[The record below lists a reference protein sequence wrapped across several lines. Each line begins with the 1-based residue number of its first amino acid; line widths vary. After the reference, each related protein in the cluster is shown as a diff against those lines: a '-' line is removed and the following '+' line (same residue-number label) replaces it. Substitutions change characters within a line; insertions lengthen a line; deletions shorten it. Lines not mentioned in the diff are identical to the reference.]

1 MSGGQSLSAADV
13 IFLFH
18 RLISFDNYHINLGN
32 FRVGLHGERV
42 SISAPAYNGQEVSRR
57 HFLTQLSQS

>member
-42 SISAPAYNGQEVSRR
+42 SISAPAYNGQEVS
-57 HFLTQLSQS
+57 